1 MTPKNSAHISLA
13 GPQSAGYK
21 TMMAERLI
29 NLESQDLAVPI
40 YRVYDIQRLLEIYTL
55 NMNTL
60 VKPEKWDDPFEN
72 FILKV
77 AIKESGSADYY
88 ISVKDGFFG
97 QCWSTLKESDAMWRI
112 YSPTKSGVKVKTSI
126 GKLFKSLDN
135 APENKEKR
143 KKKGLCFIGRV
154 SYKEDEILRENLQDK
169 RWLDAELADTKSQ
182 ATSLLFKR
190 FEFAHEK
197 EVRLLYL
204 PNLPYHQDSKIF
216 RYTVKPLSLFDE
228 IQFDPRITDELFK
241 VYKHYLRSEIGFR
254 KPVTKSKLYEVP
266 NLL

>member
-1 MTPKNSAHISLA
+1 
-13 GPQSAGYK
+13 
-21 TMMAERLI
+21 MAETLI
-29 NLESQDLAVPI
+29 NLESQDRAVPI
-40 YRVYDIQRLLEIYTL
+40 YRVYDIPRLLEICTL

-60 VKPEKWDDPFEN
+60 VKPELWDDPFEN

-77 AIKESGSADYY
+77 AIKESGGAGYY
-88 ISVKDGFFG
+88 TPVKDGFFG
-97 QCWSTLKESDAMWRI
+97 QCWSMLKESDAMWRI

-126 GKLFKSLDN
+126 GKLLKSLSN

-143 KKKGLCFIGRV
+143 KKKGLCFIGKV
-154 SYKEDEILRENLQDK
+154 SYKEDEKLREKLQDK
-169 RWLDAELADTKSQ
+169 RWLNAELADTTSQ

-190 FEFAHEK
+190 FEFEHEA

-204 PNLPYHQDSKIF
+204 PNLPYHLQDSKIF
-216 RYTVKPLSLFDE
+216 RYTVKPQSLFDE
-228 IQFDPRITDELFK
+228 IQFDPRISDELFK
-241 VYKHYLRSEIGFR
+241 VYKYYLRSVIGFR